1 MKLTI
6 EPTGETAELP
16 NGQRGAV
23 WAGRTEDGVPIVAV
37 MASVGCA
44 PEHRA
49 GLDRAL
55 PSPPRRAVRR
65 CSWRDRLLG
74 TPPMNC
80 STHTEPPA
88 QEMMADD

>member
-1 MKLTI
+1 MKVTI

-16 NGQRGAV
+16 NGQCGAV

-37 MASVGCA
+37 MASVGCP

-49 GLDRAL
+49 AFERTLPRA
-55 PSPPRRAVRR
+55 RRRTVRR

-80 STHTEPPA
+80 HARAAVSA
-88 QEMMADD
+88 QEMAADA

>member
-1 MKLTI
+1 MKVTI

-23 WAGRTEDGVPIVAV
+23 WTGRTDDGVPIVAV
-37 MASVGCA
+37 MASVGCP

-49 GLDRAL
+49 TLERAL
-55 PSPPRRAVRR
+55 PNPRRRAVRR

-80 STHTEPPA
+80 RRRTTRPK
-88 QEMMADD
+88 QEIAADD